1 MYCLGKEC
9 PGGNPLR
16 KECMPRKHELIH
28 VPRRAGWAA
37 NRRLV
42 VFGHELDERES
53 ELLQQV
59 ISHSETV
66 NELVTSRVHQAAK
79 QGHGMAEALAQDGWA
94 LDLADN
100 TSRAPLH
107 WAVINGH
114 ADAVQH
120 LIDAG
125 ADVNIKD
132 VEGWTPLH
140 FSASKNDT
148 DCARRLLDAGYRHGH
163 EIIGQ
168 TPLHVAAECGAVDI
182 VRLMLSR
189 AGKEEAKRLAAT
201 PASTDER
208 LPLHYLAHLLDRA
221 ATWVEEIAKLLL
233 DAYPGAIE
241 AKDKLG
247 DTPATVAIVESNVP
261 LLRYLVGAGASLTH
275 INFYRQN
282 LLHVAA
288 CNASVPIIDFLL
300 QQSIAGHRL
309 QIIDHRI
316 EDIFGDSPWDGIVY
330 CTHVSPWLHGS
341 MRHAGRSI
349 YAAFAKLY
357 QHIRDSNLR
366 HDISTVQGALDAL
379 QGGRVTVARDR
390 LCDLAKHKAD
400 GHNDGA
406 AAWYRS
412 LAKKIDCGEIDG
424 AVDWLE
430 QDLEDL
436 RDELQSDPQ
445 EQRSRRD
452 HMASQS
458 QWLEVP
464 DASFWIEP
472 AAAFELQDVHE
483 GHADAEEQQD
493 LISDHPGGTQSSSS
507 SRSLNYDLISHI
519 YSDRGHLLY
528 DRETAPL
535 DPREFLRQYER
546 ESDHDEAELDL
557 EARSNADDGEEVS
570 PGEQDSVS
578 ADANRLE
585 NDA

>member
-1 MYCLGKEC
+1 MRIPFEV
-9 PGGNPLR
+9 
-16 KECMPRKHELIH
+16 ECMPRKHELIH
-28 VPRRAGWAA
+28 VPRRARWAA
-37 NRRLV
+37 NRQLV
-42 VFGHELDERES
+42 VFGHELDERKS

-66 NELVTSRVHQAAK
+66 NELVTSKVHQAAK

-94 LDLADN
+94 LDLPDN

-107 WAVINGH
+107 WAASNGH

-132 VEGWTPLH
+132 VDGWTPLH
-140 FSASKNDT
+140 FSALNNKT
-148 DCARRLLDAGYRHGH
+148 DCARRLLDAGCRHDHDEGS
-163 EIIGQ
+163 GQ
-168 TPLHVAAECGAVDI
+168 TPLHVAAEYGAVDV

-189 AGKEEAKRLAAT
+189 AGKEEAKHLAAT
-201 PASTDER
+201 PASTDDW
-208 LPLHYLAHLLDRA
+208 LPLHDLARLLDRA
-221 ATWVEEIAKLLL
+221 ATPVEEIAKLLL

-241 AKDKLG
+241 AKNKFG
-247 DTPATVAIVESNVP
+247 RTPATVAIVCDNMP
-261 LLRYLVGAGASLTH
+261 LLRYLVEAGASLTYV
-275 INFYRQN
+275 NSNGQN

-288 CNASVPIIDFLL
+288 CHASVPMIDFLL

-309 QIIDHRI
+309 PIIDHRI
-316 EDIFGDSPWDGIVY
+316 KDIDDDSPWDNIVY
-330 CTHVSPWLHGS
+330 CMHVSPWLHGS

-357 QHIRDSNLR
+357 RHIRDSNLR

-412 LAKKIDCGEIDG
+412 LAKKIDGGEIDG

-483 GHADAEEQQD
+483 GHDDAEEQQE
-493 LISDHPGGTQSSSS
+493 LLSDHPGGTRSSSS
-507 SRSLNYDLISHI
+507 SRSVNYDLISHI
-519 YSDRGHLLY
+519 YSARGHLLY

-557 EARSNADDGEEVS
+557 EAKSNADDEEEVS
-570 PGEQDSVS
+570 PAEQDSVS

-585 NDA
+585 NDAEK